1 MDEPLTCRICYE
13 EGGDLIRPCACK
25 GTAGNIHVHCLKH
38 WVKESGK
45 NTCEICKTE
54 YAQHDVLSC
63 NMDRYCNAL
72 WTFRSRSRIEKGL
85 TRATP
90 LVAMACICEFA
101 WIDVDIWLFTFSLQT
116 LIAII
121 CLVMIQIVFFDAEY
135 FILNVSLFWSM
146 GSVIALTCIGM
157 IKILDTQEMCNYECM
172 KLMRLTCVDM
182 CPLKKHYDRQEDII
196 NNTLAISVLHLVTFF
211 VFKAFKLCFTELR
224 ENQYLN
230 RRNLSLSGSASGEES
245 VALLASSV

>member
-85 TRATP
+85 TR
-90 LVAMACICEFA
+90 LHR
-101 WIDVDIWLFTFSLQT
+101 WLLWLAFVNSLGLT
-116 LIAII
+116 WTYG
-121 CLVMIQIVFFDAEY
+121 CLHF
-135 FILNVSLFWSM
+135 
-146 GSVIALTCIGM
+146 
-157 IKILDTQEMCNYECM
+157 
-172 KLMRLTCVDM
+172 
-182 CPLKKHYDRQEDII
+182 
-196 NNTLAISVLHLVTFF
+196 
-211 VFKAFKLCFTELR
+211 
-224 ENQYLN
+224 
-230 RRNLSLSGSASGEES
+230 LSRH
-245 VALLASSV
+245 